1 MIVRAVTGNLAYT
14 PLIAVALLP
23 RRRISAYRR
32 RTPMK
37 IRRFTFA
44 VVCALVVGLAL
55 SFFAQEA
62 KATTTA
68 TGTLVFTFTVT
79 IDSAIP
85 KDGVL
90 VCTASASVESYTQK
104 AIGIVSTPVA
114 GKNTC
119 TVNMPY
125 SWVLATESTDKISLS
140 YSAEVDY
147 GYEVTAEN
155 GTGTLVQLAYSD
167 KVAGS
172 VTSISVPT
180 KTPTDI
186 AVSATI

>member
-1 MIVRAVTGNLAYT
+1 
-14 PLIAVALLP
+14 
-23 RRRISAYRR
+23 
-32 RTPMK
+32 MK
-37 IRRFTFA
+37 IRRSTFT
-44 VVCALVVGLAL
+44 VVCTLVVGLAF

-68 TGTLVFTFTVT
+68 TGKLVFTFTTT

-85 KDGVL
+85 KNGVL
-90 VCTASASVESYTQK
+90 VCTATASVEGYTQK
-104 AIGIVSTPVA
+104 AIGIVNTPVA

-119 TVNMPY
+119 AADMPY

-155 GTGTLVQLAYSD
+155 GTGTLVQLASTD
-167 KVAGS
+167 KVTGS
-172 VTSISVPT
+172 ITAISVPT
-180 KTPTDI
+180 TTPTDI